1 MKLKTIIFILF
12 FGLFSTSAMAQNSDF
27 RGSHSLGETDGHMGI
42 SSGVKLTI
50 PFSAKNDSYK
60 EKARFGWTL
69 SVDSPSQRL
78 LGGLSSAQSTN
89 VLELGFFEN
98 GQPNM
103 MLIGQNIYAPIFDP
117 SQMRADSGEES
128 VSPEKSKTILYVA
141 GGALLLGGLT
151 VAITSEAIDDLV
163 NCDFSDGGNSPQCG

>member
-12 FGLFSTSAMAQNSDF
+12 FGLSSTSAMGQNSDF
-27 RGSHSLGETDGHMGI
+27 RGSYSLGETHGHIGI

-50 PFSAKNDSYK
+50 PFSAKNDSHK

-69 SVDSPSQRL
+69 SLDNPSQGL
-78 LGGLSSAQSTN
+78 LGGLSSTQSTH

-103 MLIGQNIYAPIFDP
+103 MLMGQNIYAPIFDP
-117 SQMRADSGEES
+117 SQMKADSGEES
-128 VSPEKSKTILYVA
+128 ISPEKSKTILYVA

-151 VAITSEAIDDLV
+151 VALASEASDDLV
-163 NCDFSDGGNSPQCG
+163 NCDFSNGNSTPQCS

>member
-103 MLIGQNIYAPIFDP
+103 MLIG
-117 SQMRADSGEES
+117 
-128 VSPEKSKTILYVA
+128 
-141 GGALLLGGLT
+141 
-151 VAITSEAIDDLV
+151 
-163 NCDFSDGGNSPQCG
+163 